1 MAKFTSDVI
10 EMNVNKEE
18 DMKTLIDTK
27 VNEGWVY
34 TDSYTKNN
42 KVYVVFIKQLTV

>member
-1 MAKFTSDVI
+1 MAKFKSDVI
-10 EMNVNKEE
+10 EMNVNKES
-18 DMKTLIDTK
+18 DMIVLIDSK

-42 KVYVVFIKQLTV
+42 KVFVVFIKQLTV